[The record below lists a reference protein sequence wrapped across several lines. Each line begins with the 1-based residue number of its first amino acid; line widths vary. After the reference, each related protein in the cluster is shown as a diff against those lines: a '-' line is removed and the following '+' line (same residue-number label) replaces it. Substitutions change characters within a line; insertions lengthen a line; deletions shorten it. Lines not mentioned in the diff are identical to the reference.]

1 MDFLSSTMSL
11 WIIVVATAVAGT
23 YLLWRLRFEP
33 LVIAIVLSGIS
44 LCVYYLS
51 YTSLEERNY
60 DGSSHLEYVRIIAE
74 QLRLPDTYECGAC
87 AHPPL
92 YYMLGAFWSKIV
104 GGWMPVELGLS
115 WFSLLLFLSFVV
127 FALLIVRSCSSEPNT
142 LRFAAI
148 LVVFWPSSII
158 NSVRIHNDALASPL
172 MLAALFF
179 TAEWDRRDRSRDF
192 YLALLICALALL
204 TKSSGYAV
212 AATLLALVALR
223 LCSQE
228 LRRDARRFRVA
239 LVQAVS
245 ALSVLACVG
254 FLAVG
259 LRESQ
264 QSSSLCQKVLGH
276 ACDGRYV
283 PLVVDSASR
292 YVFFDA
298 SDFVFR
304 MDTQPLDPAR
314 DYFFNRL
321 MKSSL
326 FGTMPM
332 GAEFASKW
340 HATLGA
346 LMSALLLALLA
357 ICLSGARLIRRA
369 DFRQCRV
376 YLASIVIFVA
386 FLLAFRLRAPNE
398 FHEDFRHIFAVLGP
412 MCLVYVMVVERLR
425 PINKLLYVLS
435 AATGVAMALV
445 SAAFFVSAR

>member
-1 MDFLSSTMSL
+1 MSFL
-11 WIIVVATAVAGT
+11 IIVAATALAGT
-23 YLLWRLRFEP
+23 YLLRRLRFEP
-33 LVIAIVLSGIS
+33 LIIAIVLSGIA

-60 DGSSHLEYVRIIAE
+60 DGSSHLEYIRIIAE
-74 QLRLPDTYECGAC
+74 QLGLPDTYACGAC
-87 AHPPL
+87 GHPPL

-104 GGWMPVELGLS
+104 GGWMPVELGLA
-115 WFSLLLFLSFVV
+115 WLSLLLFLSFVT

-142 LRFAAI
+142 LRLAAI
-148 LVVFWPSSII
+148 LVTFWPSSII

-179 TAEWDRRDRSRDF
+179 IAQWDKKDRLRDF
-192 YLALLICALALL
+192 YLALLACALALL

-212 AATLLALVALR
+212 AATLLAVMALR
-223 LCSQE
+223 LFSPE
-228 LRRDARRFRVA
+228 LRRNAPRLRVSMK
-239 LVQAVS
+239 QTVS
-245 ALSVLACVG
+245 ALLVLACAG

-264 QSSSLCQKVLGH
+264 ESSSLCQKVLGH

-292 YVFFDA
+292 YFLFDV
-298 SDFVFR
+298 SDFIVR
-304 MDTQPLDPAR
+304 MDTQPLHPVR

-321 MKSSL
+321 LKSSL

-332 GAEFASKW
+332 GVEFASKW

-357 ICLSGARLIRRA
+357 ICMSGAHLIRRA
-369 DFRQCRV
+369 DFRECRV
-376 YLASIVIFVA
+376 YLASIVIFVI

-398 FHEDFRHIFAVLGP
+398 FHEDFRHIFAALVPL
-412 MCLVYVMVVERLR
+412 CLVYVMVVERLR

-435 AATGVAMALV
+435 AAAGVAMALL
-445 SAAFFVSAR
+445 SAAFFVSAL